1 MLRYWPLK
9 YIFSFPW
16 SVFLSN
22 CFRILIT
29 GCPLT
34 SAKQRS
40 KGEQKFIKAVQQDT
54 WLVVPDVLP
63 ILAFLCFSFQVL
75 ASHQL
80 PQSQC
85 PEVHRSW
92 WTIFI
97 KKNNL
102 NFSNLSLMMKRRV
115 RWTQPM
121 MREEKSISSDFFTS
135 LFHIPLH
142 QHSGSTTYETCW
154 SSQCQ
159 KITLA
164 MGGR

>member
-9 YIFSFPW
+9 YMFSFPW

-22 CFRILIT
+22 CVRILIT

-54 WLVVPDVLP
+54 WLVVPGVLP

-75 ASHQL
+75 ASHPL

-85 PEVHRSW
+85 PEVHKSW
-92 WTIFI
+92 RTIFI
-97 KKNNL
+97 KKKQFEFQQLIIDDEKESQVNPTYDEGGEEHQQRFL
-102 NFSNLSLMMKRRV
+102 HLSLSYSAPSTFWKHN
-115 RWTQPM
+115 RWDM
-121 MREEKSISSDFFTS
+121 LI
-135 LFHIPLH
+135 
-142 QHSGSTTYETCW
+142 
-154 SSQCQ
+154 SQCQ
-159 KITLA
+159 K
-164 MGGR
+164 

>member
-75 ASHQL
+75 ASHPL

-92 WTIFI
+92 RTIFI
-97 KKNNL
+97 KKKTIWISATYHWWWKGESGEPNL
-102 NFSNLSLMMKRRV
+102 WWGRR
-115 RWTQPM
+115 RA
-121 MREEKSISSDFFTS
+121 SAAISS
-135 LFHIPLH
+135 PLSFIFRSINILEA
-142 QHSGSTTYETCW
+142 QHMRHVDHLNT
-154 SSQCQ
+154 
-159 KITLA
+159 KK
-164 MGGR
+164 